1 MNPIRISLLHMAPVT
16 GEVERNRRALEA
28 GLRSA
33 AQLGAQWVVTPELCV
48 PGYLFAAKIGTDW
61 ILPQPD
67 PWMKQFCKLAAQ
79 LGLTVFLSHPD
90 RDPNT
95 DKLYNSVFLINSKGH
110 ITGTHSKVKAL
121 GGAEAWSSPGQ
132 VVQPLEQDGVK
143 VGILVC
149 ADAYK
154 NDVSALL
161 KDRGAQVLVSPAS
174 WGPGECAPNGEWEQR
189 SLDTGLPIIVCNHT
203 GVEPGEIDY
212 RQAESVV
219 AREGLRLLSAYSDR
233 PVLLS
238 FDWDM
243 DRMAPLSSDF
253 QRVYL

>member
-1 MNPIRISLLHMAPVT
+1 MNLVRISLLHMAPIT
-16 GEVERNRRALEA
+16 GEVARNREALES
-28 GLRSA
+28 GLRTA
-33 AQLGAQWVVTPELCV
+33 AQQGSHWVVTPEMCV
-48 PGYLFAAKIGTDW
+48 PGYLFAARIGTDW

-67 PWMKQFCKLAAQ
+67 PWMRQICELAAQ
-79 LGLTVFLSHPD
+79 LKLTVFLSHPD

-95 DKLYNSVFLINSKGH
+95 DKLYNSVFLINSKGC
-110 ITGTHSKVKAL
+110 ITGAHSKVKAL

-132 VVQPLEQDGVK
+132 VVQPLEHDGVK

-154 NDVSALL
+154 NDVSGLL
-161 KDRGAQVLVSPAS
+161 EDRGAQLLVSPAS
-174 WGPGECAPNGEWEQR
+174 WGPGECAPDGEWEQR
-189 SLDTGLPIIVCNHT
+189 SLETGLPIIVCNHT

-219 AREGLRLLSAYSDR
+219 AKDGRRLLSACSDR

-243 DRMAPLSSDF
+243 EQMTPISPDF
-253 QRVYL
+253 QRLYL